1 MEEVKSIMF
10 LKEKRNGEIKG
21 HACGDGRIKQEKIKN
36 DDADSLTVA
45 TESVFITRQ
54 WIHMKVGT
62 CPYLTSWGHI
72 FTNK

>member
-21 HACGDGRIKQEKIKN
+21 RACGDGRIKQEKIKN

-45 TESVFITRQ
+45 TESVFITAVVDAHEG
-54 WIHMKVGT
+54 WDGATFDIPGD
-62 CPYLTSWGHI
+62 YLHT
-72 FTNK
+72 